1 MCKSLGEAL
10 IYTVYQEA
18 FEGESF
24 CEFQGLVA
32 IHETFLC
39 KIWGHRK
46 WTLNTE
52 PYMVIHVQLNSFSL
66 TLGSSNHSYPEVS
79 SNCSRE
85 CSDGFYLHQQ
95 LGSCRPLCEF
105 TSTTSSAVTVIT
117 LILICCGLISAA
129 VILVVSVLQWKQM

>member
-18 FEGESF
+18 FEGENF

-46 WTLNTE
+46 WTE
-52 PYMVIHVQLNSFSL
+52 PYMVIHVQLNGLSL
-66 TLGSSNHSYPEVS
+66 TLGSSNPSYPEVG

-85 CSDGFYLHQQ
+85 CSDGFYLHQE

-105 TSTTSSAVTVIT
+105 TSSTTSSAVTVIT
-117 LILICCGLISAA
+117 VILTCCGLISAA